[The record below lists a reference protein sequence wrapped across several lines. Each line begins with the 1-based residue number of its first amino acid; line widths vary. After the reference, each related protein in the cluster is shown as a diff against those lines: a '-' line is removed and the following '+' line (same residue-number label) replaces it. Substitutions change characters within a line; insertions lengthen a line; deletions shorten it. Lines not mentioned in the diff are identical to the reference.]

1 MSHQKEHSNWNNWYI
16 AVAVVLMLLVILFY
30 FFTQHFA

>member
-1 MSHQKEHSNWNNWYI
+1 MPNQNEHIKWNNWYI
-16 AVAVVLMLLVILFY
+16 AVAVVLVTLIVFFY

>member
-1 MSHQKEHSNWNNWYI
+1 MNNEQKNINWNNWYI
-16 AVAVVLMLLVILFY
+16 AVAVVLLVLIIFFY

>member
-1 MSHQKEHSNWNNWYI
+1 MSNNQEHSNWNNWYI
-16 AVAVVLMLLVILFY
+16 AVAVVLVLLIIFFY